1 MKQATLW
8 AVMGLS
14 EMAPQ
19 SSGNDTNGKE
29 TRGDVLQKWA
39 HKFHMLL
46 SASWRTREADV
57 VTQSGSRDLRIEGR
71 DGVSPGS
78 GPSREPGAWSSV
90 RGRRRMS
97 LLKRGSRCPLG
108 ALLVCS
114 ASQLIR

>member
-14 EMAPQ
+14 EMAFASLP
-19 SSGNDTNGKE
+19 GNDTNGKE

-71 DGVSPGS
+71 MG
-78 GPSREPGAWSSV
+78 
-90 RGRRRMS
+90 
-97 LLKRGSRCPLG
+97 
-108 ALLVCS
+108 
-114 ASQLIR
+114 